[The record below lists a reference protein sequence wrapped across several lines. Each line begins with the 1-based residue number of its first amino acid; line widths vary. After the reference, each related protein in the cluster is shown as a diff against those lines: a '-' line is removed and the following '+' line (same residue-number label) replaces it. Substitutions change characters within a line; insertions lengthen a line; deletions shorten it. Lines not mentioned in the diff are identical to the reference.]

1 MDMLP
6 EVIAVQPLADH
17 HLLLTF
23 ENGEYKRF
31 DMSPYL
37 HYPVFQPLQN
47 HGFFS
52 LATVNYGT
60 VTWPGEIDIAPERLY
75 LEGIAELQHVC

>member
-1 MDMLP
+1 MLP
-6 EVIAVQPLADH
+6 EVIAVQALPDH

-23 ENGEYKRF
+23 ENGEHKHF

-37 HYPVFQPLQN
+37 HYPVFHPLQN
-47 HGFFS
+47 PGFFS
-52 LATVNYGT
+52 LVKVNYGT

-75 LEGIAELQHVC
+75 LEGVAKLVQA

>member
-6 EVIAVQPLADH
+6 NVIAVQALPDH

-23 ENGEYKRF
+23 ENGEHKHF

-47 HGFFS
+47 PGFFS
-52 LATVNYGT
+52 LAKVNYGT

-75 LEGIAELQHVC
+75 LEGVAELVHA

>member
-1 MDMLP
+1 MPP
-6 EVIAVQPLADH
+6 EVVAVQALPDY

-23 ENGEYKRF
+23 ENGEHKHF

-37 HYPVFQPLQN
+37 HYPVFQPLHN
-47 HGFFS
+47 PGFFR
-52 LATVNYGT
+52 LAKVNYGT

-75 LEGIAELQHVC
+75 IEGIAELVSA

>member
-1 MDMLP
+1 MLP
-6 EVIAVQPLADH
+6 NVIAVQALPDH

-23 ENGEYKRF
+23 ENGEHKCF

-47 HGFFS
+47 TAFFS
-52 LATVNYGT
+52 LAKVNYGT

-75 LEGIAELQHVC
+75 LEGVAELVQA